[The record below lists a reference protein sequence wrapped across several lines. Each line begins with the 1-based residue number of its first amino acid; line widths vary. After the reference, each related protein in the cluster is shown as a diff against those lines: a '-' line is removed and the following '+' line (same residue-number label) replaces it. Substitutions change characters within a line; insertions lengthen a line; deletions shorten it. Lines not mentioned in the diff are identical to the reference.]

1 MAEVNGECVVGCHL
15 IRAGMCVCV
24 CVFVAGI
31 LGISGLLNI

>member
-1 MAEVNGECVVGCHL
+1 MCSWMSFDTYGYV
-15 IRAGMCVCV
+15 CVCV